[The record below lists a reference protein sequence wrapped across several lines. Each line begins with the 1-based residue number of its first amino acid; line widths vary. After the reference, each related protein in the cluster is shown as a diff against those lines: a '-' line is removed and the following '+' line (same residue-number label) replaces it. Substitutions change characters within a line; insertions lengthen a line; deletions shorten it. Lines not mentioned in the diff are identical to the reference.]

1 MKEQVQEQERLAYPL
16 ADIENVL
23 LSEGTRQRIIKV
35 VTTSTEI
42 EDKFKELCEREVEYQ
57 TLKATVK
64 NWRYWIPIIATAI
77 LAFIGIVI

>member
-1 MKEQVQEQERLAYPL
+1 MKGQNKNQERLEYPL

-35 VTTSTEI
+35 VTTSTEV
-42 EDKFKELCEREVEYQ
+42 EEKFKELCEREVEYQ

-64 NWRYWIPIIATAI
+64 NWRYWIPIIATAV
-77 LAFIGIVI
+77 LALVGIAT